1 MTGIPMTHPGWVA
14 VGFAMVLV
22 GIWLIRWANRNSM
35 TGAIADATAE
45 AAIGAIKKRGRPDM
59 PSEIR
64 SRLDDVAG
72 APTTSGKARKVASYA
87 FRHAMSQVFGIAGF
101 VLLMAGLLLAVF
113 GAFYA

>member
-1 MTGIPMTHPGWVA
+1 MTGIPMTHPGWV
-14 VGFAMVLV
+14 GIGLAMVLI

-45 AAIGAIKKRGRPDM
+45 AAFGAIRKRGRPDM
-59 PSEIR
+59 PAGIK

-72 APTTSGKARKVASYA
+72 APTATGKARKIASYT

-101 VLLMAGLLLAVF
+101 IILVAGLLLVVF

>member
-14 VGFAMVLV
+14 IGLAMVLI

-45 AAIGAIKKRGRPDM
+45 AAIGALKKRGRPDM
-59 PSEIR
+59 PADIR
-64 SRLDDVAG
+64 ARLDDVAG
-72 APTTSGKARKVASYA
+72 APTATGKARKVARYA

-101 VLLMAGLLLAVF
+101 IMVMAGLLLAVF